1 MLKEEDEKYQ
11 EQKAGEQEEKAEEA
25 QDEQEEEKEKAG
37 EEEYNGESTDVVT
50 LVQEGILYTA
60 LEEIGFLEPTYHC

>member
-11 EQKAGEQEEKAEEA
+11 EQKAGEQEEKAE
-25 QDEQEEEKEKAG
+25 EQEEEKEKAG

-60 LEEIGFLEPTYHC
+60 LEEIGFLEPTYPC